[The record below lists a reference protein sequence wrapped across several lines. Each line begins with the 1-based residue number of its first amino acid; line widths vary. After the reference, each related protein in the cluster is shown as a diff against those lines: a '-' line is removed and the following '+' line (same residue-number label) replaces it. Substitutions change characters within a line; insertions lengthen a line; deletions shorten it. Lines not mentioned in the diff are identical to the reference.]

1 MGGRASVLGDGG
13 HSGVHRLVRHL
24 GFLAYPLLLA
34 GIAGTSAC
42 NSAAS
47 GTIQIV
53 TGEETDT
60 FTQSPVPTT
69 IVVQAEDPTTS
80 DKTQL
85 ATAPYPTST
94 IDLGKQDE
102 NAVASL
108 LVTASD
114 ASGNELIYGA
124 SIPLEY
130 GALDGETLPIFV
142 QRVGQNARLPDPPAD
157 SRQAP
162 TLAVLS
168 DRFLILGGGSDA
180 STSLTTQVYD
190 FAQYGPLDPPPVL
203 PIAPASMPIVG
214 TVALLLDTAGDAD
227 YYDFSQDT
235 TSTVMPLVDGSGF
248 TFADVAGGQTIY
260 DGTDGNGYVF
270 VVGAT
275 RTTGAPT
282 AAVLMINPN
291 DTSNA
296 AYPTGNLS
304 WLSLTA
310 PRLGASAAWVA
321 GEGLVIAAGSATA
334 NGAELIAS
342 SATQTQTRGLALPF
356 PADASTGA
364 GMTALGQ
371 QFVLLAGGLT
381 ASGADAGVREL
392 DLGCVPAGNMPCA
405 PTAWGPNNG
414 ALPVAITA
422 ASAFTFDAA
431 HAFVVGSEPMAG
443 TSTTP
448 GLTHTFT
455 LTAAGATEVP
465 TKVPHTNASAIVS
478 PMLSSVL
485 IIGGAS
491 GGEIES
497 FTPAPSP

>member
-1 MGGRASVLGDGG
+1 
-13 HSGVHRLVRHL
+13 VRHL

-34 GIAGTSAC
+34 GTSAC

-47 GTIQIV
+47 GSIQII

-69 IVVQAEDPTTS
+69 ILVQAEDPTTS
-80 DKTQL
+80 DKTTL
-85 ATAPYPTST
+85 GSGPYSSTT

-102 NAVASL
+102 DAVASI
-108 LVTASD
+108 LVTATD
-114 ASGNELIYGA
+114 ANNNELIYGA

-142 QRVGQNARLPDPPAD
+142 QRVGQNARLPNPPAD

-162 TLAVLS
+162 TLALLS
-168 DRFLILGGGSDA
+168 DRFLILGGGSAA

-190 FAQYGPLDPPPVL
+190 FAQFNLLDPPPVL
-203 PIAPASMPIVG
+203 PIVPASMPIVG
-214 TVALLLDTAGDAD
+214 TVALVLDTAGDAE

-235 TSTVMPLVDGSGF
+235 ASTVTPLVDGTGF

-275 RTTGAPT
+275 RTTGLPT

-296 AYPTGNLS
+296 SYPTGNMS

-310 PRLGASAAWVA
+310 PRLGASAAWVGA
-321 GEGLVIAAGSATA
+321 RGLVIAGGNGGSSVAGVEILAVSSTLGAGLNYPPDASAGS
-334 NGAELIAS
+334 
-342 SATQTQTRGLALPF
+342 
-356 PADASTGA
+356 
-364 GMTALGQ
+364 GMTALDQ
-371 QFVLLAGGLT
+371 TQHVLLAGGLT
-381 ASGADAGVREL
+381 PSGTDAGVREI
-392 DLGCVPAGNMPCA
+392 DLACTVGCMPT
-405 PTAWGPNNG
+405 PWGPNNG

-422 ASAFTFDAA
+422 ASTFTFDAA
-431 HAFVVGSEPMAG
+431 HAFVVGSEPMAS

-455 LTAAGATEVP
+455 LTTAGAAEVP

-485 IIGGAS
+485 VVGGAS

-497 FTPAPSP
+497 FTPAPSSP